1 MKRNPPHTSFSQK
14 RMPLMVIT
22 IMLSYLLVSCTSPRE
37 SIYEGLF
44 SSAFEVSVFY
54 PCGLSTPEAF
64 VGESGYVETGYWL
77 VSTPDSGFNEQLQDF
92 HALRGDTGQL
102 SVYVKVV
109 GTLSPTKEY
118 GYGHLGL
125 YSNEITVSEV
135 LDMKPWDSKQCQLER

>member
-1 MKRNPPHTSFSQK
+1 MKRNPPHTSFSHK
-14 RMPLMVIT
+14 LIPILVIM
-22 IMLSYLLVSCTSPRE
+22 IVLSNLLASCISPQDQT
-37 SIYEGLF
+37 YEGLF

-135 LDMKPWDSKQCQLER
+135 LDMKPWDDNLCQMEK